1 VASQLCRIS
10 GRWRFIGAHH
20 KTVNSITF
28 TIRKILSTT
37 GFPVIFDN
45 RNMRNRYYIICK
57 KITRIIM
64 HSFTY
69 INLLYFKKL
78 SKMKSL
84 TYNQLKVIGEKI
96 AFQIKEYSFS
106 PILRYLS
113 KIWLS
118 LAMEIKKKCTLAPHA
133 QPKLTQHTIGI
144 FRSFFP
150 HASIIINLSTNL
162 ESYTTYTWKK
172 SIVYHQF
179 LD

>member
-1 VASQLCRIS
+1 MHIYAKKEPTCLLLNRLSIYLMIIS
-10 GRWRFIGAHH
+10 
-20 KTVNSITF
+20 TSN
-28 TIRKILSTT
+28 
-37 GFPVIFDN
+37 
-45 RNMRNRYYIICK
+45 
-57 KITRIIM
+57 
-64 HSFTY
+64 
-69 INLLYFKKL
+69 FKKL

-144 FRSFFP
+144 FTSFFP